1 MAEPIRSNYDGTI
14 SVWGAEIIT
23 DLSFEDLLGIFK
35 SELKKQITDTM
46 SYLEENYL
54 FVHRILLIK
63 EDHGWYVAVE
73 SYSSSKYAESH
84 SCRDCHSLIQW
95 EEPLKG
101 HEKTCPFILVHSVM
115 TE

>member
-14 SVWGAEIIT
+14 SVWGAEVIT
-23 DLSFEDLLGIFK
+23 DLSFEDLLIVFK
-35 SELKKQITDTM
+35 NGLKKQIIDTM
-46 SYLEENYL
+46 SYLEENHH

-63 EDHGWYVAVE
+63 EDHGWYVAAE
-73 SYSSSKYAESH
+73 SYLLPNYAESH
-84 SCRDCHSLIQW
+84 ACRDCHSLIQW